1 MQKLRVLFYTE
12 LWANAGIESV
22 IMSLFR
28 NFNLSKVQVDIMASQ
43 NLSDFY
49 DEEITKLGGTKI
61 ITLCGTYSSPAKRMF
76 VNQKAF
82 QDAIIRNKYDIVHIH
97 MCNAAAMV
105 YGKIA
110 KKNGVKMVVYHSH
123 NTNIGTKLRYL
134 KTIVHTVAKYRY
146 EKYADLLLS
155 CSDLASK
162 WMFTSKSNSTGKVI
176 VINNAIDLNRFDYSP
191 QIRHEN
197 RMAMGIEDKFVVGHI
212 GRFAVAKNHSFLI
225 DIFSALHKKEP
236 NSVLLLIGEGEDES
250 AVREK
255 VHTIGLDDSV
265 IFYGTTKEIPTML
278 WSMDAFLLP
287 SLFEGNPVVGIE
299 AQAAGTPCFFADT
312 ITRMC
317 SLTNIVEYK
326 SLAESPDDWADMIL
340 KVKEYVRVSTKKQM
354 VSAGYDI
361 TAVAQKVQ
369 ALYESILSEKG
380 ELMQ

>member
-1 MQKLRVLFYTE
+1 M
-12 LWANAGIESV
+12 
-22 IMSLFR
+22 
-28 NFNLSKVQVDIMASQ
+28 
-43 NLSDFY
+43 
-49 DEEITKLGGTKI
+49 
-61 ITLCGTYSSPAKRMF
+61 
-76 VNQKAF
+76 
-82 QDAIIRNKYDIVHIH
+82 
-97 MCNAAAMV
+97 
-105 YGKIA
+105 
-110 KKNGVKMVVYHSH
+110 
-123 NTNIGTKLRYL
+123 
-134 KTIVHTVAKYRY
+134 
-146 EKYADLLLS
+146 
-155 CSDLASK
+155 
-162 WMFTSKSNSTGKVI
+162 
-176 VINNAIDLNRFDYSP
+176 
-191 QIRHEN
+191 
-197 RMAMGIEDKFVVGHI
+197 
-212 GRFAVAKNHSFLI
+212 
-225 DIFSALHKKEP
+225 
-236 NSVLLLIGEGEDES
+236 LLLIGEGEDEN

-340 KVKEYVRVSTKKQM
+340 KVKDYVRVSTKKQM
-354 VSAGYDI
+354 VGAGYDI